1 MRSNR
6 CYSVSKSCFNQIFTD
21 LLAYLRLNEVDAKEH
36 PIFRELA
43 RVKQY
48 FAKINEA
55 ETGASKRGSTLD
67 KPAAGRF
74 IKHALVSPLKLVF
87 LCKRDMTLIWD
98 DKAGNETYDR
108 KRVHQQANE
117 KARAHIRFEET
128 SKKRKS
134 EDTETSSPT
143 ANSQLIG
150 ATSSPMNLEGPSASI
165 PTQVSPALNQP
176 AEESSAQQ
184 LSIDDHDTM
193 VLEQKPKKKRNKRPN
208 KRDRA
213 DKLRESKG
221 EK

>member
-150 ATSSPMNLEGPSASI
+150 ATSSPMNLEGSSASI
-165 PTQVSPALNQP
+165 STQASPALDRP
-176 AEESSAQQ
+176 AEGSSVEHA
-184 LSIDDHDTM
+184 SNHDNGTM
-193 VLEQKPKKKRNKRPN
+193 VPEQKSKKKRKKRPS
-208 KRDRA
+208 KQERA
-213 DKLRESKG
+213 EKLGVSKG
-221 EK
+221 EN